1 MKKIELKG
9 LCNEVEITLNNLM
22 NCRVEERDGSVSVV
36 FDTAGMSVEPGETD
50 PTDSPTP
57 DTADG

>member
-36 FDTAGMSVEPGETD
+36 FDTAGLRVEDDD
-50 PTDSPTP
+50 PPSTDSTAP
-57 DTADG
+57 DAADA